1 MVSNKKGKSSDQWIY
16 LNTTRAK
23 AAYLES
29 RLDFWSF
36 FNMLR
41 KMENSM
47 FYITNDIEACI
58 YKRKSEMFSEDS
70 LLKVSKVPYFER
82 FDYLKCES
90 SRLQMFS
97 VIYFDKQTTAH
108 FDKLTKRMYTTRN
121 DYFDFKSLI
130 TIIIAAKNL
139 TKVRRWSNHKLHL
152 MNKFYSNLDKQARYY
167 LEPRF

>member
-1 MVSNKKGKSSDQWIY
+1 
-16 LNTTRAK
+16 
-23 AAYLES
+23 
-29 RLDFWSF
+29 
-36 FNMLR
+36 MLR
-41 KMENSM
+41 KIENSM
-47 FYITNDIEACI
+47 YYITNDIEACI

-82 FDYLKCES
+82 FEYLKCES
-90 SRLQMFS
+90 SRLQLFS

-108 FDKLTKRMYTTRN
+108 FDKLTKRMHTTRN